1 MAEHG
6 IVLAQR
12 YADMAAGAAEID
24 ERPHAGYPIAVCFG
38 FEKVCG
44 GNGFEKVCR
53 GNDILTA
60 RNTPG

>member
-1 MAEHG
+1 
-6 IVLAQR
+6 
-12 YADMAAGAAEID
+12 MAAGAAEID